1 MYFYIRDK
9 KINMSNYLIIL
20 YIIRVAKKLAS
31 NRRLKLLSWSTPC
44 ASHLMLQRN

>member
-31 NRRLKLLSWSTPC
+31 NRRLKHNHDIIPLPVI
-44 ASHLMLQRN
+44 